1 MPRLRAELK
10 LQPAAASLHP
20 QPQQRRIR
28 ATSAT
33 CTTASPTL
41 SEARDWTHILRDAS
55 WVLHLLNHSGNS
67 LLEVLKFKKLPL
79 YYLFN
84 IEFYS
89 VLNSMIYLNIL
100 SSVSGLKNI
109 LPNMNVEY
117 ITQNKKLLQTS
128 KKLTSKKL
136 WASPLEQ
143 SEFSFF
149 TEGLLRD
156 MNLLVNLVEH
166 QGLGEP
172 AWLVQNISQ
181 TLGQWNPFFTKHH
194 WELVFHCH
202 ALGKRCFNPTSNQKS
217 KPNCK
222 LQVSEDFGAFIHSL
236 RYSQHAVGAQ

>member
-1 MPRLRAELK
+1 M
-10 LQPAAASLHP
+10 
-20 QPQQRRIR
+20 
-28 ATSAT
+28 
-33 CTTASPTL
+33 
-41 SEARDWTHILRDAS
+41 EA
-55 WVLHLLNHSGNS
+55 
-67 LLEVLKFKKLPL
+67 LKFKKLPF

-84 IEFYS
+84 IEFYL

-172 AWLVQNISQ
+172 A
-181 TLGQWNPFFTKHH
+181 
-194 WELVFHCH
+194 
-202 ALGKRCFNPTSNQKS
+202 
-217 KPNCK
+217 
-222 LQVSEDFGAFIHSL
+222 
-236 RYSQHAVGAQ
+236 